1 MILRTALQMLQ
12 QRLAERVDEGGN
24 RQLLLVL
31 RQTAPLLQGPGG
43 YQIFPQP
50 DDDVGLGRGIGAL
63 VHQGLQPLAVGA
75 TCTSPYSARGRQA
88 RLPGIK
94 NELPLR

>member
-1 MILRTALQMLQ
+1 MILRAALQMLQ
-12 QRLAERVDEGGN
+12 QRLAERVDKGGD
-24 RQLLLVL
+24 RQLLLIL
-31 RQTAPLLQGPGG
+31 RQTAPLLQGPGWH
-43 YQIFPQP
+43 QIFPQP
-50 DDDVGLGRGIGAL
+50 DDDVGPYRSLGAL